1 VGTCQTFINN
11 YEKYNKSIQTIVGTS
26 MHNSS
31 PGKNKFKRKISKKTN
46 KKPKRLCLNNQEI
59 SKVVN

>member
-31 PGKNKFKRKISKKTN
+31 HGKIKFKRKISKKTN
-46 KKPKRLCLNNQEI
+46 KKPKKALL
-59 SKVVN
+59 K